1 MPEALKKLIQNIG
14 LLPGI
19 GEKTATRI
27 ALFLMQSNKHFV
39 EDFRKNLQDI
49 NDKVSYCENCHAL
62 TDKTKKLCQICEKD
76 TREKSLI
83 CVVEEYLDMLTIEQ
97 AGGYGWVYHILGGAI
112 SPLNGVF
119 IADLNFESLFKK
131 IENSDDK
138 IELILATNPNLEG
151 EATTAYIKEE
161 IQKRWLKHKVILTR
175 LSRWLSSWYIEYADN
190 LTLVNAFK
198 DRKEIQ

>member
-83 CVVEEYLDMLTIEQ
+83 CIVEEYLDMLTIEQ
-97 AGGYGWVYHILGGAI
+97 AGGYKWVYHILGGAI

>member
-83 CVVEEYLDMLTIEQ
+83 CIVEEYLDMLTIEQ
-97 AGGYGWVYHILGGAI
+97 AGGY
-112 SPLNGVF
+112 
-119 IADLNFESLFKK
+119 K
-131 IENSDDK
+131 
-138 IELILATNPNLEG
+138 
-151 EATTAYIKEE
+151 
-161 IQKRWLKHKVILTR
+161 
-175 LSRWLSSWYIEYADN
+175 
-190 LTLVNAFK
+190 
-198 DRKEIQ
+198 